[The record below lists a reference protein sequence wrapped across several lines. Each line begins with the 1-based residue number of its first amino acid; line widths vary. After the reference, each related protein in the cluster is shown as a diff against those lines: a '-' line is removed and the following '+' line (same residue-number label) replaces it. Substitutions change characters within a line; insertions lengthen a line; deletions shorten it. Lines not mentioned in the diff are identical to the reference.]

1 MGIVLMAISPG
12 APMALRRS
20 IGAGGH
26 RAFAPA
32 LQIMVSLLAVV
43 SMPLSI
49 AALVARYAGDA
60 TVAPGDVAIQVFKAQ
75 LLPLGLGML
84 ARRLAPILAVRVESR
99 LG

>member
-1 MGIVLMAISPG
+1 
-12 APMALRRS
+12 
-20 IGAGGH
+20 
-26 RAFAPA
+26 
-32 LQIMVSLLAVV
+32 
-43 SMPLSI
+43 
-49 AALVARYAGDA
+49 LVARYAGDA